1 MERAVAPFFR
11 SDLPNF
17 RRQPAGNVVA
27 VFPGNHAHALL
38 FRYAPRPAVR
48 NSFGNTQQRKFEGV
62 KPIVGH
68 CFTSLGHQTLS
79 LPWQTQPES
88 AIIGFTAEQADSA
101 DQLARGA
108 FQAKRPRPFVAMGDS
123 RQDDIA
129 IIRETTIRWIRPR
142 HRISDVA
149 DDLPM
154 RK

>member
-17 RRQPAGNVVA
+17 RRQPAGNVIT
-27 VFPGNHAHALL
+27 VFPGNDAHALL

-68 CFTSLGHQTLS
+68 RFTSLGHQTLS

-108 FQAKRPRPFVAMGDS
+108 FQAKRPRPFVATRDGG
-123 RQDDIA
+123 QCDITVKLVSA
-129 IIRETTIRWIRPR
+129 IGWIRPG
-142 HRISDVA
+142 HGVSDVA
-149 DDLPM
+149 DNLPM
-154 RK
+154 